1 MRLEQKPQFQRAYK
15 KLRPVQKKEVNQA
28 IREIAENP
36 KVGVKKIADL
46 SDFRVYKFKI
56 NKREVLLA
64 YTHTEITSTVTLY
77 ALGSHQNFY
86 RDLKKHVSKN

>member
-1 MRLEQKPQFQRAYK
+1 MNLEQKPQFQRAYK
-15 KLRPVQKKEVNQA
+15 KLHPVQKKEVNQA

-36 KVGVKKIADL
+36 EIGVKKIADL
-46 SDFRVYKFKI
+46 SDFRVHKFKI
-56 NKREVLLA
+56 NKQEVLLA

-86 RDLKKHVSKN
+86 RDLKKHITKN